1 MGGRL
6 LEAHFQAQKQAG
18 EAKLSSRLDEVLVH
32 GCLVLGFDK
41 QAVFGQVANEGMVF
55 GELKMGLNGG
65 SVEQGTHFAQP
76 DHFPGRWKREWESLV
91 FDPRRK
97 SRPAATHGNKSGAY
111 DL

>member
-6 LEAHFQAQKQAG
+6 VEAHSQTQKQAG

-32 GCLVLGFDK
+32 GCLGLGFDK

-65 SVEQGTHFAQP
+65 VGEQGTHFVQTP
-76 DHFPGRWKREWESLV
+76 K
-91 FDPRRK
+91 
-97 SRPAATHGNKSGAY
+97 AAGQSDRAGIINRLERVLATEIDQANE
-111 DL
+111 